1 MHCLVLLK
9 ESVRSGTIA
18 SLAMMPFGLLF
29 KLLDLRVGYY
39 GPKLAALVF
48 DEPTRFVLF
57 AQHLVIGWVSALPL
71 LLILVRFGRLAAPAA
86 IGATYGL
93 AYYVVVNSLALPLLF
108 ADPTP
113 WQLGF
118 NVVYPSLLVH
128 LVFGV
133 SIGLTARRFV
143 DDERNRS

>member
-1 MHCLVLLK
+1 MRYLGLLK

-18 SLAMMPFGLLF
+18 SLVMMPFGFLF
-29 KLLDLRVGYY
+29 KLFDLRVGYY

-57 AQHLVIGWVSALPL
+57 AQHLVIGWVSAFPL
-71 LLILVRFGRLAAPAA
+71 LLILVRFRRLAAPAA

-93 AYYVVVNSLALPLLF
+93 AYYLVVNSLVLPLLF

-118 NVVYPSLLVH
+118 NVIYPSLLVH
-128 LVFGV
+128 LAFGTC
-133 SIGLTARRFV
+133 IGLTARRFV
-143 DDERNRS
+143 ANERNRG

>member
-18 SLAMMPFGLLF
+18 SLAMMPFGFLF

-57 AQHLVIGWVSALPL
+57 ADPMDCPRFRGHHLKLIPSA
-71 LLILVRFGRLAAPAA
+71 VR
-86 IGATYGL
+86 
-93 AYYVVVNSLALPLLF
+93 
-108 ADPTP
+108 
-113 WQLGF
+113 
-118 NVVYPSLLVH
+118 
-128 LVFGV
+128 
-133 SIGLTARRFV
+133 TAQG
-143 DDERNRS
+143 

>member
-18 SLAMMPFGLLF
+18 SLAMMPFGFLF

-57 AQHLVIGWVSALPL
+57 A
-71 LLILVRFGRLAAPAA
+71 
-86 IGATYGL
+86 
-93 AYYVVVNSLALPLLF
+93 
-108 ADPTP
+108 DPTP
-113 WQLGF
+113 WQLEF

-143 DDERNRS
+143 DDERNQS